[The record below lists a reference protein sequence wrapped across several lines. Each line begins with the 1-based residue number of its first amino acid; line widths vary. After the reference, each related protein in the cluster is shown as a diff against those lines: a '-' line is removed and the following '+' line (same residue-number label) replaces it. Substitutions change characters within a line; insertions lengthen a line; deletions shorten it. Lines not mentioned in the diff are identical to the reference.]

1 MIIVENGCQVFDR
14 GIFASSRFRGECVR
28 AQPFVEAQE
37 ISFALVGDPFGQNCA
52 NIFEIASVVLIL
64 VCLLLNATSCIMILR
79 SRGYFAKKIH
89 VITSSMPTRPQT
101 APSDHFL
108 SRPGTTFTVH
118 HPTRPSTANPTRRI
132 ASGKSF
138 LGMTSD
144 SPTSRPGTG
153 ISLQLNPEILEGLDE
168 LDEASSIR
176 PMTAQARFQI
186 LQQSILSRISRR
198 VRSASAKIR
207 PMTQ

>member
-1 MIIVENGCQVFDR
+1 MFGH

-28 AQPFVEAQE
+28 AQPSIEAQE
-37 ISFALVGDPFGQNCA
+37 ISFSLVGDPFGQNCT
-52 NIFEIASVVLIL
+52 NIFEIASVVLVL
-64 VCLLLNATSCIMILR
+64 VCLVLNATSCIMILK

-89 VITSSMPTRPQT
+89 VVTSSMPTRPQT
-101 APSDHFL
+101 APCDRTFDSHL

-118 HPTRPSTANPTRRI
+118 YPTRPSTSNPNRRI

-138 LGMTSD
+138 LGITSD
-144 SPTSRPGTG
+144 SPMSRPGTG
-153 ISLQLNPEILEGLDE
+153 ISLQINPEILEGLDE
-168 LDEASSIR
+168 LDEASNIR